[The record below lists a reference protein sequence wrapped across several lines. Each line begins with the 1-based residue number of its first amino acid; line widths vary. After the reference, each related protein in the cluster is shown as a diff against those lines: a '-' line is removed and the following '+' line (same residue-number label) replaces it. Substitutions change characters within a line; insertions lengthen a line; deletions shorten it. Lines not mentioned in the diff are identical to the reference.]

1 MGEMK
6 ALSRMMDEEIRDAHK
21 YADAALQHKEAHP
34 ELSKIF
40 AQLSEQEL
48 VHYNMLYTGMQ
59 MLIDEQQRV
68 FGEPDESMRE
78 FGKYVR
84 EKQLS
89 DITDVRIMLQV
100 WRE

>member
-1 MGEMK
+1 
-6 ALSRMMDEEIRDAHK
+6 
-21 YADAALQHKEAHP
+21 
-34 ELSKIF
+34 
-40 AQLSEQEL
+40 
-48 VHYNMLYTGMQ
+48 MLYSGMQ

-68 FGEPDESMRE
+68 FGEPEEGMKE

>member
-1 MGEMK
+1 MRK
-6 ALSRMMDEEIRDAHK
+6 RKSYSNYRVSA
-21 YADAALQHKEAHP
+21 
-34 ELSKIF
+34 
-40 AQLSEQEL
+40 
-48 VHYNMLYTGMQ
+48 
-59 MLIDEQQRV
+59 LIDEQQRV

>member
-6 ALSRMMDEEIRDAHK
+6 QLSRMMDDEIRDAHK
-21 YADAALQHKEAHP
+21 YAEAALEHKEAHP

-40 AQLSEQEL
+40 ANLSEQEL
-48 VHYNMLYTGMQ
+48 SHYQMLYAGMQ
-59 MLIDEQQRV
+59 MLIDDQQRV
-68 FGEPDESMRE
+68 FGEPDEGMKT

>member
-1 MGEMK
+1 MRK
-6 ALSRMMDEEIRDAHK
+6 RKSYSNYRVSALIDE
-21 YADAALQHKEAHP
+21 Y
-34 ELSKIF
+34 
-40 AQLSEQEL
+40 
-48 VHYNMLYTGMQ
+48 MLYTGMQ